1 MAQMASC
8 ECVISKHDVALENMQ
23 ADIGYMREGLQGTQQ
38 DVDALNQKVEN
49 LQSKVDSAVIGDL
62 RSLHLEVRHIQETM
76 ACGGD
81 MPKRH
86 TQTTMSQTE
95 NAVADS
101 PALNPRVSELQFSTP
116 LPPSHERSSL
126 SPSWCA
132 SPAPWLRPPSAM
144 QPPEYGS
151 KGGPKPREFVAL
163 LERYFQAQCIPEN
176 QWLLQID
183 FHFKGSAQQWWRY
196 KRQQVRSWEQFKK
209 AFLTYHEG
217 LLSREQTQRDLE
229 VRQHADEPLEAFV
242 WRKYELHSQIYPQC
256 SEEQVTQYI
265 IGLLHPHLKVL
276 IRSMELNTLEQLVQ
290 RGKTLQQD
298 LKEERE
304 YKRQQ
309 NSLSKPL
316 AFKTTNTSDR
326 QESPEGKDQQ
336 KKYYSEKS
344 QSSMDVQCRS
354 CNKFG
359 HYQRNCPR
367 KPQRTPPDKVTAAV
381 TGISTDTDNHLDQG
395 NVRGEAVKQELGPS
409 Y

>member
-116 LPPSHERSSL
+116 LPPSHERS
-126 SPSWCA
+126 
-132 SPAPWLRPPSAM
+132 
-144 QPPEYGS
+144 
-151 KGGPKPREFVAL
+151 
-163 LERYFQAQCIPEN
+163 
-176 QWLLQID
+176 
-183 FHFKGSAQQWWRY
+183 
-196 KRQQVRSWEQFKK
+196 
-209 AFLTYHEG
+209 
-217 LLSREQTQRDLE
+217 
-229 VRQHADEPLEAFV
+229 
-242 WRKYELHSQIYPQC
+242 
-256 SEEQVTQYI
+256 
-265 IGLLHPHLKVL
+265 
-276 IRSMELNTLEQLVQ
+276 
-290 RGKTLQQD
+290 
-298 LKEERE
+298 
-304 YKRQQ
+304 
-309 NSLSKPL
+309 
-316 AFKTTNTSDR
+316 
-326 QESPEGKDQQ
+326 
-336 KKYYSEKS
+336 
-344 QSSMDVQCRS
+344 